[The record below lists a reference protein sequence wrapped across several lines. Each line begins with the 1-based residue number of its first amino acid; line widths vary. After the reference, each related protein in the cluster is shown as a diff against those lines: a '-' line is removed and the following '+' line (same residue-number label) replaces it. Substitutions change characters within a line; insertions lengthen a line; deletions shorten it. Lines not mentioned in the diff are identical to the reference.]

1 MTDSTD
7 PVARLPLIAP
17 GTEHERVTP
26 VFDAFI
32 KQRGKVPN
40 LFRAIAPQP
49 AITETLAAHM
59 QAVMGA
65 GTVSTLLKELLS
77 VRVSQINACEY

>member
-7 PVARLPLIAP
+7 PVARLPLVAP
-17 GTEHERVTP
+17 GGEDERVTP

-32 KQRGKVPN
+32 ASRGKVPN
-40 LFRAIAPQP
+40 LFRAIAPHP
-49 AITETLAAHM
+49 EIIATLTAHM
-59 QAVMGA
+59 QAVMGK
-65 GTVSTLLKELLS
+65 GTVSMLLKELLS

>member
-1 MTDSTD
+1 MTESDE
-7 PVARLPLIAP
+7 PVARLPLVAP
-17 GTEHERVTP
+17 GAEAAEVTP

-32 KQRGKVPN
+32 AQRGRVPN
-40 LFRAIAPQP
+40 LFRAIAHQP
-49 AITETLAAHM
+49 AITATLTAHM

-77 VRVSQINACEY
+77 VRVSQINLCEY